1 MAVAT
6 CCACAARKCDFCTTN
21 ISNVE
26 APWVRQ
32 IIVGNAGHWH
42 TATQSLERYAIPHIH
57 NSVLHLFIVR
67 DLSTINDFII
77 YRFSPE
83 PLRGAV
89 FHANLHE
96 RVDPFPWVNDRGVN
110 SSCAKASMTSIVSY
124 IYGFLIAYGTI
135 APDSDQSGIHR
146 LTDYGGQCPLRRCIT
161 FPTIPPVRF
170 YLIKIIFRGKSFA
183 YVSQP
188 KSIRCRSDVAS
199 RLSFLLIG

>member
-1 MAVAT
+1 MVLVYLSITWQLPPTAG
-6 CCACAARKCDFCTTN
+6 KCDFCTIN

-32 IIVGNAGHWH
+32 IIIGNAGHWH

-89 FHANLHE
+89 FHASLHE
-96 RVDPFPWVNDRGVN
+96 RVDPFPWVNGRGVN
-110 SSCAKASMTSIVSY
+110 SSCAKASMTSLVSY

-135 APDSDQSGIHR
+135 APNSDQSGIHR
-146 LTDYGGQCPLRRCIT
+146 LRRAMSLEAV
-161 FPTIPPVRF
+161 P
-170 YLIKIIFRGKSFA
+170 
-183 YVSQP
+183 YVP
-188 KSIRCRSDVAS
+188 NDTTR
-199 RLSFLLIG
+199 SFLPHQDYLPG